1 MKVSQILEYFNQIAP
16 FETAEDFD
24 NIGLIVGKKD
34 GAVNKIMFCLDCSDF
49 VIDEAIE
56 KGCDLII
63 SHHPMIFSPV
73 KKINDDDFITK
84 KAIKLIENGIS
95 LISMHTNLDAMENGV
110 CHNLCTVLGLDNII
124 YNGGCFKICQSVPIS
139 PKELAQKVKKAL
151 NLPFI
156 KFVGESSNC
165 EKIGVCCGSGM
176 SFSEEMISLGVD
188 TIITGDIKYHAFIE
202 NLERKINLIDCGHF
216 ESEIIYIEK
225 LKKIIDNKFG
235 IDSLISTKE
244 KYFDYI

>member
-1 MKVSQILEYFNQIAP
+1 MKISQILEYFNEIAP

-34 GAVNKIMFCLDCSDF
+34 KTVNKIMFCLDASDF

-73 KKINDDDFITK
+73 KKINDENFLTEK
-84 KAIKLIENGIS
+84 VIKLIKNDIS

-110 CHNLCTVLGLDNII
+110 CQNLCTLLGLDVI
-124 YNGGCFKICQSVPIS
+124 YNGGCFKICEVSPLS
-139 PKELAQKVKKAL
+139 PKEMALKVKKAL

-156 KFVGESSNC
+156 KFVDGNSRC
-165 EKIGVCCGSGM
+165 EKVGVCCGSGM
-176 SFSEEMISLGVD
+176 SFAEEMISLGVD
-188 TIITGDIKYHAFIE
+188 TIITGDIKYHAFLE
-202 NLERKINLIDCGHF
+202 NLEKKVNLIDCGHF

-225 LKKIIDNKFG
+225 LKNIIDNKFG
-235 IDSLISTKE
+235 IESLISTKE